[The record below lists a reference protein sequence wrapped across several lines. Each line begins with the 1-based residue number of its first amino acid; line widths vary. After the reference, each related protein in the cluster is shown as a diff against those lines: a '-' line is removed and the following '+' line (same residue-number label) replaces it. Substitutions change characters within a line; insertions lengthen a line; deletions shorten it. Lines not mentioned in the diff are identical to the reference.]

1 MRDEAEV
8 RVNDVGDILY
18 VGFGDAAVAS
28 CRAFSDLRNVDYD
41 GEGRV
46 VGVELIGLPGGVSLH
61 GLPEAARVR
70 EALLRHGPPELRI
83 DEHDSVFHPARG
95 GDARRSARSA

>member
-8 RVNDVGDILY
+8 RVNDAGDILY

-28 CRAFSDLRNVDYD
+28 CRAFGDLRNVDYD

-46 VGVELIGLPGGVSLH
+46 VGVELIGLPGGVSLR
-61 GLPEAARVR
+61 GLPGAARVR

-95 GDARRSARSA
+95 GGARRSVRSA